1 MCKCFLRGWS
11 ENQIEKHPQQRNEK
25 PCTSEKKNQHLEKSF
40 GEENN
45 FVILLANIV
54 RSADIQLR
62 APKSRPPDVLIHV
75 NTKAHWEA
83 VTCYLLLSIECLQLQ
98 SQPPSNRG
106 GEKRRKS
113 IKSPSGKK
121 KKETSSQKQE
131 VQVIFLLTC
140 QHKTRLTAT
149 KCSSLVLTVSYF
161 LLNQEI
167 TPVLRGDRSLIIRCN
182 SNWPEQ
188 LSLGRGW
195 RAHQNDASWRNAE
208 YQS

>member
-1 MCKCFLRGWS
+1 MFPPRVIWKSDRKAPPTKEWKTLYER
-11 ENQIEKHPQQRNEK
+11 E
-25 PCTSEKKNQHLEKSF
+25 EKSTF
-40 GEENN
+40 RAKFWRGK
-45 FVILLANIV
+45 
-54 RSADIQLR
+54 QLCDSLGKHR
-62 APKSRPPDVLIHV
+62 EKCRYPAAGPKSRPPDVLIHV

-113 IKSPSGKK
+113 IKSPSGK

-188 LSLGRGW
+188 LSLGRGR
-195 RAHQNDASWRNAE
+195 RAHQNDASWRNAQ

>member
-1 MCKCFLRGWS
+1 MFPPRVIWKSDRKAPPTKEWKTSYEREEKSTFREKFWGGKQLCDSLGKHREKCRYPAAGPEEPSAGCSYSREYESTLRGCNVLPS
-11 ENQIEKHPQQRNEK
+11 SLHRMFATAESAAEQQRGGRKEGKALN
-25 PCTSEKKNQHLEKSF
+25 HLQE
-40 GEENN
+40 
-45 FVILLANIV
+45 
-54 RSADIQLR
+54 
-62 APKSRPPDVLIHV
+62 
-75 NTKAHWEA
+75 
-83 VTCYLLLSIECLQLQ
+83 
-98 SQPPSNRG
+98 
-106 GEKRRKS
+106 
-113 IKSPSGKK
+113 K

-188 LSLGRGW
+188 LSLGRGR